1 MQLMSRKIR
10 CLSQEAKVSVTK
22 DWHGSIFSYRNSDP
36 VEVEISPDGG
46 RIDVSPVSEDYLQM
60 SKHPAYKSS
69 SLVQNAAAASR
80 LIVTTSTQLS
90 NMLTSGADSFT
101 QKTKPLN
108 KPMSFT
114 PAAHDRARKINKL
127 SQGAAGISAKTVGQ
141 ATKYAQN
148 LGASMTRGGRS
159 SMKPGSTPTTDRS
172 GKPHH
177 GHKPGFLNKSMIA
190 FSTIADGIEE
200 SGKRLLNSGGVAATT
215 VVGHRYGTDARQIA
229 SEVAGGVKN
238 VGLVYIDVAGVSRKA
253 VLKSVA
259 KGMVVGKVKGGGE
272 VIVGGG
278 DGGVVT
284 VQNQNQ
290 QPGSMMTT
298 STSSS
303 SLNTAGAPVPGMA
316 MAGMAPTGNNVT
328 AGGGG
333 GMGGSDAQPAPQ
345 GQLMPDGGMYGVPV
359 VGFGNAAAPSYDTS
373 GVGEP
378 LGSQTMSGEQK
389 FY

>member
-1 MQLMSRKIR
+1 M
-10 CLSQEAKVSVTK
+10 A
-22 DWHGSIFSYRNSDP
+22 
-36 VEVEISPDGG
+36 
-46 RIDVSPVSEDYLQM
+46 
-60 SKHPAYKSS
+60 KHPAYKSS
-69 SLVQNAAAASR
+69 SLVQNAATASR

-90 NMLTSGADSFT
+90 NMLTAGADSFT

-141 ATKYAQN
+141 AAKYAQN

-159 SMKPGSTPTTDRS
+159 SMKPGATATTTTQR
-172 GKPHH
+172 GVKPHH
-177 GHKPGFLNKSMIA
+177 SHKPGFLNKSMIA

-200 SGKRLLNSGGVAATT
+200 SGKRLLNSSGVAATT
-215 VVGHRYGTDARQIA
+215 VVGHRYGNDARQIA
-229 SEVAGGVKN
+229 AEVAGGVKN

-284 VQNQNQ
+284 MQNQNMNQ
-290 QPGSMMTT
+290 SITT
-298 STSSS
+298 SSGANNITPG
-303 SLNTAGAPVPGMA
+303 NTGMAPGMA
-316 MAGMAPTGNNVT
+316 MAGMAPTGDNVT
-328 AGGGG
+328 AGGPE
-333 GMGGSDAQPAPQ
+333 AQPAPQ

-359 VGFGNAAAPSYDTS
+359 VGFGNAAATSYDSS

-378 LGSQTMSGEQK
+378 LGTQTFSGEQK
-389 FY
+389 YY